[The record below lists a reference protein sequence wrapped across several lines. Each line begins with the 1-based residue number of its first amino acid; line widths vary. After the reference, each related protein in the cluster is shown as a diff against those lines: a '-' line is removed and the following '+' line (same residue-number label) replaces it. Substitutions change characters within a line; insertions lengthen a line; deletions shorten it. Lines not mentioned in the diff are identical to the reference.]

1 MKLLGSLSLLSSMP
15 YAAGGF
21 FLCFVLGGT
30 TFVELQHAPATRQP
44 IAFNHAKH
52 VSNGVACTDC
62 HAGVQAQAKAT
73 LPSIDTCL
81 GCHQVALTSS
91 PEEERI
97 RKIAAAGQELDWVQ
111 LTQTAP
117 HVFFSHRRHVGVA
130 HLPCAEC
137 HGPMEQAT
145 KPPERAFR
153 TFTMSTCINCHQQHR
168 VNADCNDC
176 HR

>member
-1 MKLLGSLSLLSSMP
+1 LKLLGSPSLLNHVP

-21 FLCFVLGGT
+21 VLFFVLGAAG
-30 TFVELQHAPATRQP
+30 FVGLQHTAPKQP

-62 HAGVQAQAKAT
+62 HTGVQTQAKAT
-73 LPSIDTCL
+73 LPSVDVCI
-81 GCHQVALTSS
+81 GCHQVALTNSA
-91 PEEERI
+91 EEERV
-97 RKIAAAGQELDWVQ
+97 RTVAAAGQELNWVQ
-111 LTQTAP
+111 LTRTAS
-117 HVFFSHRRHVGVA
+117 HVFFSHRRHVAVA

-145 KPPERAFR
+145 KPPDRAFR
-153 TFTMSTCINCHQQHR
+153 VFNMATCIGCHQQHR

>member
-1 MKLLGSLSLLSSMP
+1 LKLFGSPSLLSHIP

-21 FLCFVLGGT
+21 VLFFVLGAAG
-30 TFVELQHAPATRQP
+30 FVGLQHGARKQP

-62 HAGVQAQAKAT
+62 HAGVQTQAKAT
-73 LPSIDTCL
+73 LPSVDVCIS
-81 GCHQVALTSS
+81 CHQVALTNSA
-91 PEEERI
+91 EEERV
-97 RKIAAAGQELDWVQ
+97 RTAAAAGQELKWVQ

-117 HVFFSHRRHVGVA
+117 HVFFSHRRHVAVA

-145 KPPERAFR
+145 KPPDRAFQV
-153 TFTMSTCINCHQQHR
+153 FKMATCIGCHQQHR

>member
-1 MKLLGSLSLLSSMP
+1 MKLFGSPLLLNHIP

-21 FLCFVLGGT
+21 VLLFVLGAAG
-30 TFVELQHAPATRQP
+30 FVGLQHTAPKQP

-52 VSNGVACTDC
+52 VSNGVACADC
-62 HAGVQAQAKAT
+62 HTGVQTQAKAT
-73 LPSIDTCL
+73 LPSVDVCMS
-81 GCHQVALTSS
+81 CHQVALTNSA
-91 PEEERI
+91 EEERV
-97 RKIAAAGQELDWVQ
+97 RTVATAGQELNWVQ
-111 LTQTAP
+111 LTRTAS
-117 HVFFSHRRHVGVA
+117 HVFFSHRRHVAVA

-145 KPPERAFR
+145 KPPDRAFR
-153 TFTMSTCINCHQQHR
+153 VFNMATCIGCHQQHR

>member
-1 MKLLGSLSLLSSMP
+1 MKLLGSLSLLSHATYS
-15 YAAGGF
+15 AGGF
-21 FLCFVLGGT
+21 VLFFVLGAAG
-30 TFVELQHAPATRQP
+30 FVGLQHTAPKQP

-62 HAGVQAQAKAT
+62 HAGVQTQAKAT
-73 LPSIDTCL
+73 LPSLDVCIS
-81 GCHQVALTSS
+81 CHQVALTNSA
-91 PEEERI
+91 EEERV
-97 RKIAAAGQELDWVQ
+97 RTVAAAGQELNWVQ

-117 HVFFSHRRHVGVA
+117 HVFFSHRRHVAVA

-145 KPPERAFR
+145 KPPGRAFR
-153 TFTMSTCINCHQQHR
+153 VFNMATCIGCHQQHR

>member
-1 MKLLGSLSLLSSMP
+1 LKLFGSPSLLNHIP

-21 FLCFVLGGT
+21 VLFFVLGTAG
-30 TFVELQHAPATRQP
+30 FVGLQHTAPKQP

-52 VSNGVACTDC
+52 VSNGVACADC
-62 HAGVQAQAKAT
+62 HAGVQTQAKAT
-73 LPSIDTCL
+73 LPSVDVCIS
-81 GCHQVALTSS
+81 CHQVALTNSA
-91 PEEERI
+91 EEERV
-97 RKIAAAGQELDWVQ
+97 RTVAAAGQELNWVQ

-117 HVFFSHRRHVGVA
+117 HIFFSHRRHVAVA

-145 KPPERAFR
+145 KPPDRAFR
-153 TFTMSTCINCHQQHR
+153 VFNMATCIGCHQQHR

>member
-1 MKLLGSLSLLSSMP
+1 MKLFGSPSLLNHIP

-21 FLCFVLGGT
+21 VLFFVLGAAG
-30 TFVELQHAPATRQP
+30 FVGLQHTAPKQP

-62 HAGVQAQAKAT
+62 HAGVQTQAKAT
-73 LPSIDTCL
+73 LPSVDLCI
-81 GCHQVALTSS
+81 GCHQVALTNSA
-91 PEEERI
+91 EEERV
-97 RKIAAAGQELDWVQ
+97 RTVAAAGQELNWVQ

-117 HVFFSHRRHVGVA
+117 HIFFSHRRHVAVA

-145 KPPERAFR
+145 KPPDRAFR
-153 TFTMSTCINCHQQHR
+153 VFSMATCIGCHQQHR

>member
-1 MKLLGSLSLLSSMP
+1 MKLLGSLSLLNHTS

-21 FLCFVLGGT
+21 VLFFVLGAAG
-30 TFVELQHAPATRQP
+30 FVGLQHRAPKQP

-52 VSNGVACTDC
+52 VSNGVACADC
-62 HAGVQAQAKAT
+62 HAGVQTQAKAT
-73 LPSIDTCL
+73 LPSVDVCIN
-81 GCHQVALTSS
+81 CHQVALTNSA
-91 PEEERI
+91 EEERV
-97 RKIAAAGQELDWVQ
+97 RTVAAAGQELNWVQ
-111 LTQTAP
+111 LTQTP
-117 HVFFSHRRHVGVA
+117 PNVFFSHRRHVAVA

-145 KPPERAFR
+145 KPPDRAFR
-153 TFTMSTCINCHQQHR
+153 VFNMAACIGCHQQHR